1 MKTTTTMIV
10 SAVAA
15 AVALAFATGLIT
27 RRPPFRPPQ
36 PKYHVGD
43 ICDDGTVYGSVIYL
57 YPTNLHE
64 APEWI
69 ATNPALREKIEKRE
83 ALRINN
89 LGWVAV
95 GLD

>member
-1 MKTTTTMIV
+1 MKTTTIV
-10 SAVAA
+10 TGIAA

-36 PKYHVGD
+36 AKYQVGD
-43 ICDDGTVYGSVIYL
+43 ICDDGTVYGSVINA

-64 APEWI
+64 DPEWI

-89 LGWVAV
+89 HG
-95 GLD
+95 